1 MKTAKLTLSAK
12 SYEKSL
18 YQEIQQ
24 NKNMPIISIKRMY
37 GEFGVDI
44 FEGKKQLTI
53 LSEKEKNPNFIKR
66 IVRWFTG
73 NAPLEYEEGDTMFDV
88 VFKYIANKKAGLEKD
103 IETKF
108 GEEGIKKLHSLQ
120 RLGYVEV

>member
-1 MKTAKLTLSAK
+1 MRTTKLTLSAR

-24 NKNMPIISIKRMY
+24 YKNMPIVSIKRMY
-37 GEFGVDI
+37 GDFGVDI

-53 LSEKEKNPNFIKR
+53 LSEKEKNPNFIEK

-88 VFKYIANKKAGLEKD
+88 VFKYTGNKKAGLEKD
-103 IETKF
+103 IEAKF

-120 RLGYVEV
+120 RLGYVEI

>member
-1 MKTAKLTLSAK
+1 MKTEKLTFAAK
-12 SYEKSL
+12 SYEKTL

-24 NKNMPIISIKRMY
+24 NKNLPIISIKRMY
-37 GEFGVDI
+37 GDFGVDI
-44 FEGKKQLTI
+44 FEGKKQPTI
-53 LSEKEKNPNFIKR
+53 LSEKEKNPNFIKK

-88 VFKYIANKKAGLEKD
+88 VFKYIGNKKAGLEKD
-103 IETKF
+103 IEEKF
-108 GEEGIKKLHSLQ
+108 GEEGIKKLRSLQ